1 MEDQL
6 HFAKILSHSSREFL
20 ISDNYLTYTSEES
33 LRYNV
38 IFVVGKDTSRF
49 RRFMKT
55 YSPIMAR
62 KPKIAVTKD
71 TSPARRAKILEA
83 GFDDVFTTAMP
94 VDEAQ
99 ARIQAMLRRVR
110 LASRHDGIGELLD
123 VQLRNIVST
132 PLQPREIRLMR
143 KLLSSQ
149 GSVVRTHELAS
160 VTNDAVQSISP
171 ASLRV
176 AISNLRGKLQKHVR
190 IRSHGLD
197 GYSLVIMSPAR
208 IVQESFQKQQGKGKN
223 EGLLPE
229 A

>member
-6 HFAKILSHSSREFL
+6 HFAKILSHSSRDFP
-20 ISDNYLTYTSEES
+20 ISDNYLAYTSEES

-38 IFVVGKDTSRF
+38 IFVVGKDISRF

-55 YSPIMAR
+55 YAPIMAR
-62 KPKIAVTKD
+62 KAKIAVTKD
-71 TSPARRAKILEA
+71 ASPARRAKILDA

-94 VDEAQ
+94 V
-99 ARIQAMLRRVR
+99 
-110 LASRHDGIGELLD
+110 ELLD
-123 VQLRNIVST
+123 LQLRNIVST

-160 VTNDAVQSISP
+160 VTNDAVQSISL